1 MSNTVVTETLL
12 APVAPTRRRV
22 RAFFAP
28 VDRVAGIP
36 TLFDPAGLAGFNPD
50 APPAPWLDLGPCDGF
65 TRTSST
71 QVEPLRTGA
80 PATAASQVRTSV
92 EAEVSVAFE
101 RWGKLQ
107 MGLTAGVQQMNVLAL
122 ANGAAANAS
131 GGAAATAVPV
141 QAGSTP
147 TSVVLGA
154 AGAAFAVGDVVVVDV
169 DFDGSAGFVGSGVSG
184 GFVKSAATIGND
196 VDYVRRISYN
206 VARVTANVAGT
217 LTLASPLLAGPPVI
231 GMQASQV
238 AAFCDREGGSFFA
251 EWSALFCVDGE
262 QGDRVVFHYPRLQAM
277 AGGAETFSSIG
288 AGLEQQMLQGRFR
301 ALPVRD
307 ANDGELCVCFR
318 SYLPAAMRNV

>member
-1 MSNTVVTETLL
+1 
-12 APVAPTRRRV
+12 
-22 RAFFAP
+22 
-28 VDRVAGIP
+28 
-36 TLFDPAGLAGFNPD
+36 
-50 APPAPWLDLGPCDGF
+50 
-65 TRTSST
+65 
-71 QVEPLRTGA
+71 
-80 PATAASQVRTSV
+80 
-92 EAEVSVAFE
+92 
-101 RWGKLQ
+101 
-107 MGLTAGVQQMNVLAL
+107 
-122 ANGAAANAS
+122 
-131 GGAAATAVPV
+131 
-141 QAGSTP
+141 
-147 TSVVLGA
+147 VLGA